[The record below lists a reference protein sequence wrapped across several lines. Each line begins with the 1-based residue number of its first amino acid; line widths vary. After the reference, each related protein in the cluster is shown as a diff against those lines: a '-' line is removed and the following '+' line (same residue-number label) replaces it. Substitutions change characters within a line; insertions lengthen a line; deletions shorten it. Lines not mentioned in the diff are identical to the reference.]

1 MQLADPQTFRQVFEE
16 HERGVHAAA
25 LRILG
30 NAAQA
35 QDVVQDV
42 FLRVW
47 RRPGSFDSNR
57 RSCSPTG
64 AA

>member
-1 MQLADPQTFRQVFEE
+1 MAMQLADPQTFRQVFEQ

-25 LRILG
+25 MRILG

-42 FLRVW
+42 FLRVACC
-47 RRPGSFDSNR
+47 PEMSV
-57 RSCSPTG
+57 
-64 AA
+64 